1 MKRITSIFAIAA
13 TAALAGCAVYPDG
26 TPAYGG
32 GYDPGYGYGYGAAPV
47 PQSNVYLGF
56 GGYSGPSYYDHGYGR
71 GYDRGYD
78 HGYNHDRPPPPPQQQ
93 GHGGG
98 PGPQLGGGPA
108 PQAGN
113 GWRGGG
119 PPGAGVGHPTPTRG
133 GGQGGRGDRDSE
145 RQSAQDYNNGGGSR
159 H

>member
-1 MKRITSIFAIAA
+1 MKRITWIFTIAA

-32 GYDPGYGYGYGAAPV
+32 GYAPGYDPGYGYDYGAAPV

-56 GGYSGPSYYDHGYGR
+56 GGYSGPSYDDHDHGYGR
-71 GYDRGYD
+71 GYGRGYD
-78 HGYNHDRPPPPPQQQ
+78 RGYNHDRPPPPPQQQ

-98 PGPQLGGGPA
+98 PGPQ
-108 PQAGN
+108 AGN

-119 PPGAGVGHPTPTRG
+119 TPGAGVGRPPPHEG
-133 GGQGGRGDRDSE
+133 GGQGSRGDRDSG

>member
-1 MKRITSIFAIAA
+1 MNRITSIFAIAA

-32 GYDPGYGYGYGAAPV
+32 YAPGYDPGYGDGYGYGAAPV

-71 GYDRGYD
+71 GYERGYD
-78 HGYNHDRPPPPPQQQ
+78 HGYNHDRPPPPQQQ

-98 PGPQLGGGPA
+98 PGPQ
-108 PQAGN
+108 AGN

-119 PPGAGVGHPTPTRG
+119 TPGAGVGRSPPHEG
-133 GGQGGRGDRDSE
+133 GGQGGRGDRDSG
-145 RQSAQDYNNGGGSR
+145 RQSAQDYNSGGSR

>member
-1 MKRITSIFAIAA
+1 MKRITLIFAIAA
-13 TAALAGCAVYPDG
+13 TAAAMAGCAVYPDG

-32 GYDPGYGYGYGAAPV
+32 GYAPGYDPAYGYGYGYGYGAAPV

-78 HGYNHDRPPPPPQQQ
+78 RDYNHGRPPPPQQQ

-98 PGPQLGGGPA
+98 PA

-113 GWRGGG
+113 GWHGGT
-119 PPGAGVGHPTPTRG
+119 PGAGAGHLPPQGSGQGSRGEHNAGRQSEQDYMG
-133 GGQGGRGDRDSE
+133 GG
-145 RQSAQDYNNGGGSR
+145 NR